1 MQLNGVSGIFIKKN
15 VWYSL
20 DKPRSKQLRSPWK
33 KVGTGLE
40 KYTTTGRDRY
50 QPCREMP
57 VISRWLT
64 WMMFNIVPR
73 YEISFA
79 MSKTIFLNTIQ
90 WRWTIGGWSLENSH
104 LPTRSHF
111 NPRQLPSSCVV
122 RQPWIILACDTL
134 CQSVTQCD
142 TVWQSVTAAVSWL
155 ETICCFLF
163 CRHLCIMYHFV
174 PWSGF
179 VPSPPVN
186 PSTLSKT
193 YRFFLVSLPFSV
205 QPILIFSIAIIKR
218 CWLLCVYC
226 LFLLILP
233 PFICQ
238 FAVFQLLLKSP
249 PATLWFPFLRMRCL
263 ETLTLSDVGVLRLWP
278 EQMRGSRDLICLK
291 GDYWY
296 MTHCPQ
302 HRIEICCNCSHPP
315 FFLLLCQHS
324 WVKRRHQMV
333 ARMTTAPLVLASG
346 GDHSNATLAL
356 PTLQHPYGAAVPF
369 NLHQSKVAST
379 SPSTLWCLSASW
391 QKKFLMWQTAI
402 VLAQM
407 LCHTALMTEP
417 ISKELHLHMSQV
429 LLINLQPIVG
439 PWRVANIGQVK
450 C

>member
-1 MQLNGVSGIFIKKN
+1 
-15 VWYSL
+15 
-20 DKPRSKQLRSPWK
+20 
-33 KVGTGLE
+33 
-40 KYTTTGRDRY
+40 
-50 QPCREMP
+50 
-57 VISRWLT
+57 
-64 WMMFNIVPR
+64 
-73 YEISFA
+73 
-79 MSKTIFLNTIQ
+79 
-90 WRWTIGGWSLENSH
+90 
-104 LPTRSHF
+104 
-111 NPRQLPSSCVV
+111 
-122 RQPWIILACDTL
+122 
-134 CQSVTQCD
+134 
-142 TVWQSVTAAVSWL
+142 
-155 ETICCFLF
+155 
-163 CRHLCIMYHFV
+163 MYHFV

-205 QPILIFSIAIIKR
+205 QPILIFHIAIIKR
-218 CWLLCVYC
+218 CCIYC

-238 FAVFQLLLKSP
+238 FAVFQLLLKYP